1 MVQGTIG
8 LAARGI
14 REAAHRELHIVAK
27 PPMQIFGDRNSRWG
41 QRDLVRRRLALP
53 EAWVGKLQQRLAMVI
68 AQPGQDRP
76 KLIPDRHDRNA
87 TRIYAQRLT
96 ATVTAAAAHGNQRRP
111 ATAHNARTIRANLGY
126 VRPERRK
133 AVRPRRPTANLAYA
147 LRTRVPDMSPN
158 SRQ

>member
-14 REAAHRELHIVAK
+14 REAAHRELHVVAK
-27 PPMQIFGDRNSRWG
+27 PPMQVFGDRNSRWG

-53 EAWVGKLQQRLAMVI
+53 KAWVGKLQQRLAMVV

-87 TRIYAQRLT
+87 TRIHASAADSNGDSNSSPRQPA
-96 ATVTAAAAHGNQRRP
+96 ATGDSA
-111 ATAHNARTIRANLGY
+111 
-126 VRPERRK
+126 
-133 AVRPRRPTANLAYA
+133 
-147 LRTRVPDMSPN
+147 
-158 SRQ
+158 